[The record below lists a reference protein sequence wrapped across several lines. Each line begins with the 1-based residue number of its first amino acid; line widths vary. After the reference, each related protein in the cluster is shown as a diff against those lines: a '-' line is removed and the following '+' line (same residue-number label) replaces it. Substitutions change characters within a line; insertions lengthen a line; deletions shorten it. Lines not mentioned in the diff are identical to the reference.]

1 MATQKDQVGLVL
13 LEAFLRKVR
22 FQVGQEVVEKPDRQ
36 TGDSELARP
45 FLIFICFKTGSLAQD
60 DLKLCI

>member
-1 MATQKDQVGLVL
+1 MLVAAQKDQVGLVL
-13 LEAFLRKVR
+13 LEAFLKVR

-45 FLIFICFKTGSLAQD
+45 FFNFYLF
-60 DLKLCI
+60 